1 MIRIAVALSVLVAV
15 VWFFLIRSVD
25 GGPTAVTLTQGFLTL
40 YAIAA
45 IVVIWLVVGFFRLIR
60 ASLKA
65 RREVFGDSATDNHT
79 PAPN

>member
-1 MIRIAVALSVLVAV
+1 MVRVAIALSVLVAV
-15 VWFFLIRSVD
+15 VCFFLIRSVD
-25 GGPTAVTLTQGFLTL
+25 GGPTAMTLTEGFLTL

-45 IVVIWLVVGFFRLIR
+45 IVLIWLAVGFFRIMR

-65 RREVFGDSATDNHT
+65 RREVFGDAATDNHT